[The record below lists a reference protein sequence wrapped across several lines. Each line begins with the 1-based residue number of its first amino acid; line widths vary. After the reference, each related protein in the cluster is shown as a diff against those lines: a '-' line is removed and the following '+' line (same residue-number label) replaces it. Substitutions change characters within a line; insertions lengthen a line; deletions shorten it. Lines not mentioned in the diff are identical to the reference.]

1 MITKELIDIIK
12 DETNVDLNNK
22 DVINCRDREFVEA
35 RAIYYTLLR
44 HHTKM
49 TYTKIG
55 QSIGKNHAT
64 VMHAADSLPFWIQ
77 QDKSLGQTYERIQ
90 TRFKKILG
98 GVEVTLDNYARLLKD
113 YRELKL
119 KYEGI
124 NLLD

>member
-1 MITKELIDIIK
+1 MITKELINIIK
-12 DETNVDLNNK
+12 EETNIDLNNK

-44 HHTKM
+44 QHTKM

-64 VMHAADSLPFWIQ
+64 VMHAAESLPFWIK
-77 QDKSLGQTYERIQ
+77 QDKSLGYTYDRIQ
-90 TRFKKILG
+90 TRFKQLLG

-113 YRELKL
+113 YRELKE
-119 KYEGI
+119 KYEGV

>member
-1 MITKELIDIIK
+1 MITKELINIIK
-12 DETNVDLNNK
+12 EETNIDLNDK

-44 HHTKM
+44 QHTKM

-64 VMHAADSLPFWIQ
+64 VMHAADALPYWIQ
-77 QDKSLGQTYERIQ
+77 QDKSLGYTYERIQ
-90 TRFKKILG
+90 TRFKKVLG

-113 YRELKL
+113 YRELKE
-119 KYEGI
+119 KYEGV